1 MIDENLAQP
10 QEGTNLESEVIN
22 DTVAEETTETPAEE
36 VQEETVPKSQ
46 FNQVLARAKRA
57 EDEAKRLKASPV
69 NINKT
74 NSLSPEEVDVKILQ
88 SQGYT
93 DELITELKAVAK
105 ARGKSLFASTQDSIF
120 IAIKAEKE
128 AELKAQKA
136 KLGASRGSSS
146 VRKEKSVTS
155 PNLSDEEHKQL
166 WRESR
171 DK

>member
-10 QEGTNLESEVIN
+10 QEGTNPESEVIEH
-22 DTVAEETTETPAEE
+22 TVAEETTETPAEE

-57 EDEAKRLKASPV
+57 EDEAKRLKNSPV

-93 DELITELKAVAK
+93 EELITDLKAVAK
-105 ARGKSLFASTQDSIF
+105 ARGKSLFAATQDSIF
-120 IAIKAEKE
+120 LAIKAEKE
-128 AELKAQKA
+128 AEIKAQKV
-136 KLGASRGSSS
+136 KLGASKGSGST
-146 VRKEKSVTS
+146 RKEKTTVT

-166 WRESR
+166 WREMN
-171 DK
+171 K